1 MSDVDKRKDKD
12 KRGNTE
18 LIYENQEGKLVLN
31 ISTASSE
38 ILQCGQ
44 CGLSFA
50 FRVKSG
56 EPHWEQK

>member
-1 MSDVDKRKDKD
+1 MKTKKA
-12 KRGNTE
+12 
-18 LIYENQEGKLVLN
+18 KLVLN
-31 ISTASSE
+31 ISTASFE
-38 ILQCGQ
+38 ILQ